1 MTTHQDVLGL
11 VDPRRQTRRTPV
23 VGMEFLHQGA
33 MRPRDLIARSALLKP
48 QNLIGFILGHR
59 ARPALTGVSA
69 PRVALTMSCLTPAGK
84 PAVHISL

>member
-11 VDPRRQTRRTPV
+11 IDTRRQTRRTPV

-48 QNLIGFILGHR
+48 QNLISFILGHR
-59 ARPALTGVSA
+59 ARPADVGLCA
-69 PRVALTMSCLTPAGK
+69 PRVALSISCLTPAGK